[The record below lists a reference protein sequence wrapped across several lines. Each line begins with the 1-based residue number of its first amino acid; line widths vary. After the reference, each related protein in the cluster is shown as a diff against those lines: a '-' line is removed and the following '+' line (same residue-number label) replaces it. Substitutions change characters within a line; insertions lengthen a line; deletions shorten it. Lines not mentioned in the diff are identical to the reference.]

1 MRGNLYVISA
11 PAGAGKTTITNML
24 LNELNFL
31 QRVITVTT
39 RQKRVNEID
48 GVDYIFK
55 TEEEF
60 KQMIENGELLEYAI
74 VHGNYYGTPRKQVE
88 EYLSQGYDVVLV
100 IDVQGMRQVKAN
112 FPEVITIFIL
122 PPSLKELI
130 TRMKVRGDDEKEI
143 EKRIKTATS
152 EIPAWKE
159 YDYIVINDNLERATS
174 SVKCIIVSNRLKKD
188 KFDVRIIE
196 DEEIRKYLV

>member
-24 LNELNFL
+24 LSELNFL
-31 QRVITVTT
+31 QRIITVTT

-60 KQMIENGELLEYAI
+60 KKMIENEEFLEYAV
-74 VHGNYYGTPRKQVE
+74 VHGNYYGTPKKSVE
-88 EYLSQGYDVVLV
+88 DLISKGFDVILV
-100 IDVQGMRQVKAN
+100 IDVQGMRQVKKN

-122 PPSLKELI
+122 PPSLKELA
-130 TRMKVRGDDEKEI
+130 TRMKVRGESEVEI

-152 EIPAWKE
+152 ELPAWRE
-159 YDYIVINDNLERATS
+159 YDYIVINDNLEKATNDI
-174 SVKCIIVSNRLKKD
+174 KCIIVSNRLRRD
-188 KFDVRIIE
+188 KFDCNLIE
-196 DEEIRKYLV
+196 DEELRKYLV

>member
-11 PAGAGKTTITNML
+11 PAGAGKTIITNML
-24 LNELNFL
+24 LNELDFL
-31 QRVITVTT
+31 QRVVTVTT

-60 KQMIENGELLEYAI
+60 KQMIENGELLEYAV

-130 TRMKVRGDDEKEI
+130 ARMKVRGDDEREI

-152 EIPAWKE
+152 ELPAWKE
-159 YDYIVINDNLERATS
+159 YDYIVINDNLERATNS
-174 SVKCIIVSNRLKKD
+174 IKCIIVSNRLKRD

>member
-24 LNELNFL
+24 LNELDFL
-31 QRVITVTT
+31 QRVVTVTT

-60 KQMIENGELLEYAI
+60 KQMIENGELLEYAV

-130 TRMKVRGDDEKEI
+130 ARMKVRGDDEREI

-152 EIPAWKE
+152 ELPAWKE
-159 YDYIVINDNLERATS
+159 YDYIVINDNLERATNS
-174 SVKCIIVSNRLKKD
+174 IKCIIVSNRLKRD